1 MTKLFLRFK
10 QTLSII
16 VFFLPVYL
24 SAQEVSGTIATEDG
38 TLLRGATILEQGT
51 TNGTI
56 SDTNGKFVITLT
68 SDNPTLLASYI
79 GYQAQEVAVNGQ
91 STIAIQMVE
100 SFSQLE
106 EILVTGYG
114 TQEEQDVTGAVS
126 SVKGAEFEN
135 LPVFSASQ
143 AIQGRASGVELV
155 RTNGAPGSGGEL
167 RIRGLGTI
175 NASGPLVVI
184 DGFPGGSINDVQPND
199 IESIEILKD
208 ASAAAIY
215 GTRAANGV
223 VIITTR
229 RGRQNEKI
237 SVTLNAYGGFSN
249 ELNTVDVLDA
259 ATLAELKRERYVN
272 DGIDGD
278 PIWSNPQFQTQL
290 TDWQEELLET
300 GVIQNYDFSIR
311 GGGEKSSFAISGG
324 YFDEEGL
331 IKNTFYERYSLR
343 INSDH
348 QINKRFK
355 IGQSLQLT
363 RVEENGI
370 GTNSAQSGIL
380 WSAIRF
386 HPGLPVFLDDG
397 EYSTSSINPNEFG
410 DINNPIFTADTEDDL
425 QTTLR
430 LLGTIYAEVEI
441 IDGLTARANFGLDGS
456 VFDRDNFEII
466 IDNQTRT
473 RDRNRENR
481 FYREDYSVLAEYFL
495 TYDKTIAEQH
505 NVNFVAGYSSQEFV
519 RDEFGAS
526 RRDFD
531 NEDPDLRFLS
541 VGADIAGADGG
552 KVENKLLSGF
562 GRLNY
567 NFADRYLLTVTVRAD
582 GSSRFGQGNRWG
594 TFPAFS
600 AGWRISS
607 EPFFENVPVISHLK
621 VTGGWGQ
628 LGNQDVAP
636 NQFLGLIAVDR
647 RYSFGGEQAVGARLT
662 RIPNPDIGWETAEVT
677 NIGLDV
683 GFLNNKLL
691 AKFNYFI
698 KDTED
703 MLLAPPTLGSVGTA
717 AQANR
722 NVGEIRNQGLE
733 TEIGYRNNFG
743 DISFSVD
750 ANASFIENEVTRLFE
765 GNFLASRRYGRPNQ
779 EIARTFEGESVGTF
793 FGWRADGLY
802 QTIEEIESDPN
813 IANDERRINGQ
824 IEPGDV
830 RFIDLN
836 EDGIVDENDREIIG
850 DPFPD
855 VSYGLNTS
863 VGWKGIDLTLFFL
876 GVAGNDIYNADR
888 MQGLDPTFPFNL
900 YAETEGRW
908 TGPGT
913 SNSIPRMTTRR
924 NNLNHRTS
932 DLFVESGSFFRLK
945 NLQLGYSFPTS
956 LIQGIGLS
964 NVRVYFTGQNLFT
977 ITDYSGIDPEL
988 GYVDGNLQR
997 GVDYAQYPQA
1007 RTWTFGASVTF

>member
-1 MTKLFLRFK
+1 MTKLFLPFK
-10 QTLSII
+10 LLLIFCATL
-16 VFFLPVYL
+16 LPVTL
-24 SAQEVSGTIATEDG
+24 LAQEVKGTITAEDG
-38 TLLRGATILEQGT
+38 SALPGATVLVQGT
-51 TNGTI
+51 STGSISSSDGSYTI
-56 SDTNGKFVITLT
+56 TVPSSEAVLVF
-68 SDNPTLLASYI
+68 SYI
-79 GYQAQEVAVNGQ
+79 GFSTQEIPVNGQ
-91 STIAIQMVE
+91 SVVDVQMLE
-100 SFSQLE
+100 SLNQLE
-106 EILVTGYG
+106 DVLIVGYG
-114 TQEEQDVTGAVS
+114 TQEEGDITGAIS
-126 SVKGAEFEN
+126 SVKGDEFAN

-155 RTNGAPGSGGEL
+155 RQNGAPGSGGSI
-167 RIRGLGTI
+167 RIRGLGTV
-175 NASGPLVVI
+175 NNSDPLVVI

-223 VIITTR
+223 VIITTK
-229 RGRQNEKI
+229 RGRLNEKI

-249 ELNTVDVLDA
+249 ELDRVDVLDA
-259 ATLAELKRERYVN
+259 STLAELKRERYIN

-278 PIWSNPQFQTQL
+278 PIWSDPQFQTQL

-300 GVIQNYDFSIR
+300 GTVQNYDFSIR
-311 GGGEKSSFAISGG
+311 GGGQKSTFAISGG
-324 YFDEEGL
+324 YFNEDGL

-348 QINKRFK
+348 SISKRFK
-355 IGQSLQLT
+355 VGQSLQLT
-363 RVEENGI
+363 RVEQNDI

-397 EYSTSSINPNEFG
+397 SYSTSAINPNEFG
-410 DINNPIFTADTEDDL
+410 DINNPIFTADVEDDVL
-425 QTTLR
+425 TDFR
-430 LLGTIYAEVEI
+430 LLGTIYAELEI
-441 IDGLTARANFGLDGS
+441 INGLKARANFGLDGL
-456 VFDRDNFEII
+456 VRDRNEFQVQIND
-466 IDNQTRT
+466 QTRT
-473 RDRNRENR
+473 RSRNRLNR

-495 TYDKTIAEQH
+495 TYEKTIADQH
-505 NVNFVAGYSSQEFV
+505 NVNFVAGYSAQEFV
-519 RDEFGAS
+519 LDEFSAS

-531 NEDPDLRFLS
+531 NESPDLRFLS
-541 VGADIAGADGG
+541 VGADIAGADGR
-552 KVENKLLSGF
+552 KEENKLLSTF

-567 NFADRYLLTVTVRAD
+567 EFADRYLATVTVRAD
-582 GSSRFGQGNRWG
+582 GSSRFAEGNRWG

-607 EPFFENVPVISHLK
+607 EPFFQNVSVISHLK
-621 VTGGWGQ
+621 LTGGWGQ
-628 LGNQDVAP
+628 LGNQNVDP
-636 NQFLGLIAVDR
+636 NQYLGLIAVDR

-662 RIPNPDIGWETAEVT
+662 RIPNPDIGWETSEIT
-677 NIGLDV
+677 NIGLDI

-703 MLLAPPTLGSVGTA
+703 MLLAPPTLGSVGRA
-717 AQANR
+717 PQSNR

-733 TEIGYRNNFG
+733 TEVIYQNKFG
-743 DISFSVD
+743 DVSLNIN

-765 GNFLASRRYGRPNQ
+765 GNFLSSRRYGRPNQ

-793 FGWRADGLY
+793 FGWTTDGLY
-802 QTIEEIESDPN
+802 QTEAEIESDPN
-813 IANDERRINGQ
+813 IANDDRRINGQ

-830 RFIDLN
+830 RFVDLN
-836 EDGIVDENDREIIG
+836 GDGQVNEEDRSIIG

-855 VSYGLNTS
+855 VTYGLNAT
-863 VGWKGIDLTLFFL
+863 VGWKGIDLSLFFL

-900 YAETEGRW
+900 YAETVNRW
-908 TGPGT
+908 NGPNT

-932 DLFVESGSFFRLK
+932 DLFIEDGSFFRLK
-945 NLQLGYSFPTS
+945 NLQLGYNFPRS
-956 LIQGIGLS
+956 LVQGIGMS
-964 NVRVYFTGQNLFT
+964 NLRVYFTGQNVFT

-997 GVDYAQYPQA
+997 GVDYAQFPQT
-1007 RTWTFGASVTF
+1007 RTWTFGATVTF